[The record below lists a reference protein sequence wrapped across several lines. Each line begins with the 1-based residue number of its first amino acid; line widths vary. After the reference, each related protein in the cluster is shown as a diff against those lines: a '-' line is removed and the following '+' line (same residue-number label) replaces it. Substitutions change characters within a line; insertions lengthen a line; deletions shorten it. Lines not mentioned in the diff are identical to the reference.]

1 MDNYLVVSLFE
12 AIYVVYMLNFFKTR
26 YNLAHPG
33 TYFENKLLYH
43 PVGKSTEPVSNI
55 CQLGNWG
62 SYAIAFYILLRVLV
76 GRKNPVF
83 KILNKLVVF
92 MVFILSLL
100 NFNAVVYLLPYFAI
114 EYLVITNKLK

>member
-1 MDNYLVVSLFE
+1 M
-12 AIYVVYMLNFFKTR
+12 
-26 YNLAHPG
+26 
-33 TYFENKLLYH
+33 LYH
-43 PVGKSTEPVSNI
+43 PVGRSTEPVSNI

-62 SYAIAFYILLRVLV
+62 AYAIAFYILLRVLV